1 VGSQRITQVKFTRS
15 QWRKDRMSY
24 GKIYKPAVWMQL
36 LESAVPEQTGI
47 ASDNG
52 PMYQRHGAKGAS
64 GFEILEAS
72 QSVDVK

>member
-1 VGSQRITQVKFTRS
+1 MGRS
-15 QWRKDRMSY
+15 T
-24 GKIYKPAVWMQL
+24 KPVVWMQL